1 MQPDHPPNPAWC
13 SALGAHLLHPPG
25 PALCPCSA
33 VQLHP
38 APTRPPT
45 SQLGLQQPLAVSPAS
60 QSVLGP
66 TADDLKP
73 QLGWQVFCSKP
84 PGLSRFH

>member
-38 APTRPPT
+38 APAAYLGTNTETIT
-45 SQLGLQQPLAVSPAS
+45 SQHS
-60 QSVLGP
+60 QTP
-66 TADDLKP
+66 CDDFFKL
-73 QLGWQVFCSKP
+73 VT
-84 PGLSRFH
+84 